1 MNYSA
6 SKNGFIITTDKS
18 KINLEYVHDFLSGSY
33 WSAGIPV
40 QTVKKAVEGSLCFG
54 VYHNDKQI
62 GFARMITDS
71 ATFAYLADVFIDQ
84 NYRGKGLSKWLME
97 VIMAHPDLQGLRRIM
112 LATKGAHGLYK
123 KYGFTPITGV
133 ERWMQIHNA
142 DVYKKPL

>member
-1 MNYSA
+1 MYSMNYSA
-6 SKNGFIITTDKS
+6 AKNEFTISIEKS
-18 KINLEYVHDFLSGSY
+18 KIDIEYVHDFLSGSY

-71 ATFAYLADVFIDQ
+71 ATFTYLADVFIDK

-97 VIMAHPDLQGLRRIM
+97 VIMAHPDLQRLRRM
-112 LATKGAHGLYK
+112 LLST
-123 KYGFTPITGV
+123 
-133 ERWMQIHNA
+133 R
-142 DVYKKPL
+142 